1 MQDEVSKQMKKKEIK
16 SKKNHGMLRRE
27 KEYKSSTV
35 NYEIIVKFKN
45 Q

>member
-16 SKKNHGMLRRE
+16 SKKNHGMLRE

-35 NYEIIVKFKN
+35 NYKIIVKFKN